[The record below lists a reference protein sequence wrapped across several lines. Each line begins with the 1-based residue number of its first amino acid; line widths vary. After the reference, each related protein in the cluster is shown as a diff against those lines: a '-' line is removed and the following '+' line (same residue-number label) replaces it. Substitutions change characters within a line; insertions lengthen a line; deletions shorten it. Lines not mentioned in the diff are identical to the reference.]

1 MEGYCSTIELSQ
13 EDEVRGIPLPTSFSV
28 AEGDISVASG
38 FLRVV
43 WKQFVTSNATN
54 AQNQRYFSSDIS
66 IVLED
71 LELMRYLS
79 RGKMKKNILDDNIST
94 LEDPRNESY
103 KLHKE
108 LEVVETFN
116 TKATQRR
123 RKLFGPLIVSITI
136 RGVGYLG
143 G

>member
-1 MEGYCSTIELSQ
+1 M
-13 EDEVRGIPLPTSFSV
+13 RGIPLPTSFSV

-79 RGKMKKNILDDNIST
+79 RRKMKKNIFDQNIST
-94 LEDPRNESY
+94 LEDPRNERY

-108 LEVVETFN
+108 LEVAETLTPKPHSFVESYFG
-116 TKATQRR
+116 RL
-123 RKLFGPLIVSITI
+123 LF
-136 RGVGYLG
+136 R
-143 G
+143 